1 MFARPTEFSV
11 TCIYIVTLPTILSE
25 KSWFCRYVISIKIYS
40 YHWFVLFVQNMS
52 ILLIRIRQVLNKW
65 VLICFV
71 CVRIDGIFFSLN
83 ATQLSIPRLWKWRIV
98 LSLSF
103 FISLSLSLSPV
114 SLFLSL
120 YFPFNGPYFS
130 VKYQVKPWYMN
141 LF

>member
-25 KSWFCRYVISIKIYS
+25 KRWFCRYVISIKIYS

-71 CVRIDGIFFSLN
+71 CFRIDGNFFHWMLLNYLFPVFESGVLFSLF
-83 ATQLSIPRLWKWRIV
+83 
-98 LSLSF
+98 LSLF
-103 FISLSLSLSPV
+103 LSLSLSPV

-120 YFPFNGPYFS
+120 YFPFNRLYFS